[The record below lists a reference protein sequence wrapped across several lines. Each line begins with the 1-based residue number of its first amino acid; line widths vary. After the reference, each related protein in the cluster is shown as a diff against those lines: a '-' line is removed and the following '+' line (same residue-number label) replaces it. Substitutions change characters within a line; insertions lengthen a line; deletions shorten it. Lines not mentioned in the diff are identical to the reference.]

1 MLDVPVTPARGPA
14 PTAVRRLSPLVL
26 LGLIYLAASVALHH
40 RVLATPTSTAIGS
53 GTTDHNLF
61 LWWLNWTPW
70 SILHG
75 QNPLF
80 TDFQHYPLGVN
91 AMWNTS
97 VPLLGVLLAPV
108 TLTAGPLAA
117 FNVGVVL
124 GPAVSGVAM
133 AAALGPYVRAWVPR
147 AVAGALYAF
156 APFHLAHASVAH
168 LNLVWS
174 LLPPALLYLTHVLFV
189 RQLTRPVLVGAAG
202 GAAFAAQTLLYP
214 QTVATGVLMLVVTGA
229 VLAVGW
235 PRRVRPA
242 LPGLVRAGLACVGT
256 YAALC
261 AYPLYLL
268 LAGPVRP
275 QGRIRDPEIDR
286 ADAANVLVPT
296 RLTAVRPVPDGL
308 TEQMHG
314 QVGEQGGYVGV
325 AMLVLLVVAVVSMRS
340 AAVRVAA
347 VLGVVAF
354 ALSLGPSL
362 VVLGTDTEVPLPW
375 RAVMAVPLV
384 GEAEPVRMQV
394 YVALCVAV
402 IVAVWLDRL
411 PGLRVPARAM
421 AVAVTAAA
429 LVSWLPADAQPTQEA
444 TAPAFFATAGRH
456 LAPTDVVETYPRLT
470 NAWEDGASP
479 LRWQVAS
486 GMAYRTTGGY
496 FIGSDADNPVLF
508 ESRLTAYQ
516 IGCRD
521 IADRG
526 GRPGDDLAAL
536 AHRELVGS
544 GTTVVLVVP
553 PVSGDLTAILEWT
566 RRATGDAGR
575 RVDDVWLFRV

>member
-1 MLDVPVTPARGPA
+1 MW
-14 PTAVRRLSPLVL
+14 
-26 LGLIYLAASVALHH
+26 LGLIYLAASVALYH
-40 RVLATPTSTAIGS
+40 RVLAEPTSTAIGS
-53 GTTDHNLF
+53 GTTDHDLF

-70 SILHG
+70 SLLHG

-124 GPAVSGVAM
+124 GPVVSGVAM

-147 AVAGALYAF
+147 SVAGALYAF
-156 APFHLAHASVAH
+156 SPFYLAHASVAH

-174 LLPPALLYLTHVLFV
+174 LLPPVLLYLTHVLFV
-189 RQLTRPVLVGAAG
+189 RRLTRPVLVGAAVG
-202 GAAFAAQTLLYP
+202 GAFAAQTLLYP

-235 PRRVRPA
+235 PRRVIPA

-256 YAALC
+256 YAVLC

-275 QGRIRDPEIDR
+275 QARIRDALVDR
-286 ADAANVLVPT
+286 ADAANLVVPT

-308 TEQMHG
+308 AERMHG
-314 QVGEQGGYVGV
+314 HVGEQGGYVGV
-325 AMLVLLVVAVVSMRS
+325 AMLVLLVVAVVTVRS

-347 VLGVVAF
+347 VLGAVAF

-362 VVLGTDTEVPLPW
+362 VVLGTDTQVPLPW

-411 PGLRVPARAM
+411 PGLRSPVAR
-421 AVAVTAAA
+421 AVAVVVTAAG
-429 LVSWLPADAQPTQEA
+429 LVSWLPADAQLTQEA
-444 TAPAFFATAGRH
+444 TAPAFFVTAGRY

-470 NAWEDGASP
+470 SAWEGGAAP

-496 FIGSDADNPVLF
+496 FIGSDADNAVLY
-508 ESRLTAYQ
+508 ESRLTTYQ
-516 IGCRD
+516 IGCRE
-521 IADRG
+521 IAERG
-526 GRPGDDLAAL
+526 GRPGDDLAVL

-544 GTTVVLVVP
+544 GTTVVLVAP
-553 PVSGDLTAILEWT
+553 PVS
-566 RRATGDAGR
+566 R
-575 RVDDVWLFRV
+575 